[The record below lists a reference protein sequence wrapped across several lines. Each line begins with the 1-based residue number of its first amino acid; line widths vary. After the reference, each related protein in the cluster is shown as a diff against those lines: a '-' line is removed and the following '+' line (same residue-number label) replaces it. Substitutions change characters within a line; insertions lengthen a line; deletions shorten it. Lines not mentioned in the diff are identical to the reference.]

1 MHLPQPQNAIVSV
14 TLNCNARCEMCDI
27 WQNDMHNEAAAE
39 VFGRL
44 PTSLRDVNISGGEP
58 FLRSDLPEILEAIK
72 RRNGR
77 TRLVVSTNGFQP
89 GKTERMMP
97 ALLEADPGLA
107 VRVSIDG
114 LHETHDEIRGIP
126 GGFDKCVQTLE
137 ICRAAGVRDLGI
149 GFTMLEKN
157 VHQLEQVHRFAESR
171 QVQLSITVA
180 TDSSIYF
187 GTEKEE
193 MRPRNS
199 HAVRQAFS
207 HVIEAQYR
215 KWDVKENFRAWFNST
230 LMQYHENGSRRFRCD
245 GGSGFFY
252 MDSFANV
259 YLCHILDVRIGNLVE
274 QSWEELWASA
284 EAQAA
289 RDVAHACD
297 RCWLICTSKSQI
309 YANKWTVAAEMVR
322 GKLHTLLHPT
332 ADGPGR

>member
-27 WQNDMHNEAAAE
+27 WQNDMHNEVSAD

-44 PTSLRDVNISGGEP
+44 PTSLRDINISGGEP

-77 TRLVVSTNGFQP
+77 TRLVISTNGFQP

-97 ALLEADPGLA
+97 ALLEADRNLA

-114 LHETHDEIRGIP
+114 LNETHDEIRGIP

-149 GFTMLEKN
+149 GFTMLERN
-157 VHQLEQVHRFAESR
+157 LRQLEEVHRFAESR
-171 QVQLSITVA
+171 RLELSITVA
-180 TDSSIYF
+180 TDSAIYF
-187 GTEKEE
+187 GTEKEG
-193 MRPRNS
+193 MRPHDS

-207 HVIEAQYR
+207 RIIAAQYR
-215 KWDVKENFRAWFNST
+215 KWNVKENFRAWFNRT
-230 LMQYHENGSRRFRCD
+230 LMEYQEHGHRRFPCD

-252 MDSFANV
+252 MDSFANI
-259 YLCHILDVRIGNLVE
+259 YICHILDVKIGNLLQ
-274 QSWEELWASA
+274 QSWEELWRS
-284 EAQAA
+284 AQAA
-289 RDVAHACD
+289 EGRGVAAACD
-297 RCWLICTSKSQI
+297 SCWLICTSKSQI
-309 YANKWTVAAEMVR
+309 YENKWTIAGEMLR
-322 GKLHTLLHPT
+322 DKLDLMLRSSALGTS
-332 ADGPGR
+332 R